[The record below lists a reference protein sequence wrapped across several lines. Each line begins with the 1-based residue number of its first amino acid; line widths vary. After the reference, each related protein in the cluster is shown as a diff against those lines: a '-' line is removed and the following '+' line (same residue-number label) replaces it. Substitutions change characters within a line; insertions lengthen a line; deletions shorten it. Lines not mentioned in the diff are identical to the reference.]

1 MSLFSVVEEPYAAV
15 GQGTMAMVRGAGG
28 AVRLQGDD
36 AAVHA
41 AMKALAGA
49 RLASEEVAIT
59 DPSIGLPVWLRV
71 IAVDSAG
78 RHYAL
83 AFTLAPGTEIGLQ
96 EIEQIENFCS
106 QKIGSA
112 VLLLR
117 WDIVAPPRQAQIIA
131 QEPVAAL
138 PGEDVIGGVKAVP
151 QEDVETELVEVPEA
165 RPESKAVRPTLVR
178 S

>member
-15 GQGTMAMVRGAGG
+15 GQGTMALLRGAGG
-28 AVRLQGDD
+28 TVGLRGDD

-41 AMKALAGA
+41 AMKALTAVELPSVAAAGA
-49 RLASEEVAIT
+49 
-59 DPSIGLPVWLRV
+59 PVWLRV

-78 RHYAL
+78 HHYAL
-83 AFTLAPGTEIGLQ
+83 AFTLAPGAEIGLQ

-106 QKIGSA
+106 QKVGSA

-117 WDIVAPPRQAQIIA
+117 WDIVAPPKQAQIIA

-138 PGEDVIGGVKAVP
+138 PGEDVIGGVKCVP
-151 QEDVETELVEVPEA
+151 QEDVETELVDVPEA
-165 RPESKAVRPTLVR
+165 RPVSKAVRPTLVKQ
-178 S
+178 

>member
-15 GQGTMAMVRGAGG
+15 GQGTMALMRGAGG
-28 AVRLQGDD
+28 TVRLQGDD

-49 RLASEEVAIT
+49 LLASEEVAVAAAA
-59 DPSIGLPVWLRV
+59 PVWIRV

-78 RHYAL
+78 HHYAL